1 MQSSDSKQSSK
12 KKVTININVQSPTR
26 EQPLSRDPMQTYTS
40 LMRDAS
46 MGIYYE
52 DEFQTNEEMEEKL
65 TLKKENI
72 TNMNPFQDLQV

>member
-26 EQPLSRDPMQTYTS
+26 EQPLSREPMQTYTS
-40 LMRDAS
+40 LTRDAS

-52 DEFQTNEEMEEKL
+52 DEFQTTEDMEEKL

>member
-1 MQSSDSKQSSK
+1 MQSSNSKQSSK

-26 EQPLSRDPMQTYTS
+26 EQPFSREPVQSNTS

-52 DEFQTNEEMEEKL
+52 DDFQTTEEMEGKFSSKL
-65 TLKKENI
+65 ESI
-72 TNMNPFQDLQV
+72 TTNKP